1 MPLRA
6 VSSLLFSW
14 QAALVESIGLWGVIA
29 QVDMPASIKGLLNGG
44 ALGILGY
51 AVYRLFGVVEAQM
64 KASKADRDAQ
74 RAEREAQQA
83 ERQAQREEREAHVS
97 VLHTIA
103 DRMQSVQE
111 AVQQTRIHCAEVLAG
126 REAGDEKREAG
137 N

>member
-1 MPLRA
+1 MPFRA
-6 VSSLLFSW
+6 ISSLLFSW
-14 QAALVESIGLWGVIA
+14 QAAMVEGIGLWGLLA
-29 QVDMPASIKGLLNGG
+29 QLDLPAPIQGVLNGG

-64 KASKADRDAQ
+64 KAAKVDRD
-74 RAEREAQQA
+74 AQQA